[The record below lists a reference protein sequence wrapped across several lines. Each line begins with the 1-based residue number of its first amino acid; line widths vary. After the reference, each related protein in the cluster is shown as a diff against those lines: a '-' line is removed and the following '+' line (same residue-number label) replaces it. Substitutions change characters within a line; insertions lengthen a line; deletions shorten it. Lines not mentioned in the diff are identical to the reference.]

1 MTQNLHVYKLKP
13 AALKEEIPTT
23 NEDSDFSDVIPDFK
37 FRPDIPRSGFG
48 EFPEL
53 PHLSGSE
60 SYLLRNLLIGICSS
74 LGFIMIVVVVCLLHR
89 YRYRTFHS
97 FKKRFGFNLSV
108 NLNLFVMFRTSP
120 SGTILLK

>member
-1 MTQNLHVYKLKP
+1 MTVLLYLIEIDNVTKNLAVYKLIP

-37 FRPDIPRSGFG
+37 FRPGIPRSGFG
-48 EFPEL
+48 EFPKL

-89 YRYRTFHS
+89 YRYRYRTFHS
-97 FKKRFGFNLSV
+97 FKKEIRFQFES
-108 NLNLFVMFRTSP
+108 
-120 SGTILLK
+120 